1 MLDLKIFSSAVVI
14 ETGAARLCSVVTFVF
29 ATIPEPASKLSIYG
43 CREVHESET
52 QNEVAK
58 ALRGR
63 EKEGLVTIPNNFILL
78 HLDEGKYNWQNNN
91 SHKLNII
98 DDTRA
103 PG

>member
-1 MLDLKIFSSAVVI
+1 MVDLKKFSSGVVI

-43 CREVHESET
+43 CREVHESGT

-63 EKEGLVTIPNNFILL
+63 EKEGLVTIPNKF
-78 HLDEGKYNWQNNN
+78 
-91 SHKLNII
+91 SFCF
-98 DDTRA
+98 T
-103 PG
+103 